1 MKKIFMF
8 LYLLI
13 TINILGMEE
22 IKVSY
27 PKGRVDF
34 SFYQNLE
41 EDKYKG
47 KYVDLFDF
55 LNKDKKY
62 KFKYQIEKKDEKNLA
77 DIQIRK
83 LGNFDSNYNYI
94 ETPYT
99 QRIYVIAKK
108 GVDLKNIDEKE
119 NLRVGYFGKGIEEI
133 ERLKNYY
140 DTPESDVTIFRNE
153 EDIYY
158 ALITGNIDIAV
169 IVNLKK
175 SSNFPNAEILTT
187 INVKEY
193 IGIRKDREDL
203 YQLFSKNIEKFDNKK
218 LLESN
223 KKNRIE
229 YFKYLYKDT
238 PTYNDIKIRYKDLKV
253 LIPDKEF
260 LPYYKSRGTKSEG
273 VVPYIGEEI
282 EEILRVPVRYVLSKD
297 EAWDINGVD
306 FTKDKST
313 LSRGYL
319 RNKIVGINK
328 LTDATIL
335 TYKDLEGMTIIKLKD
350 TNLNNLLSKLNNKK
364 IIEVTSFDEGMK
376 YLKNTKN
383 SVFIGTQ
390 LYLNYYLKK
399 ENLDKEYKVSQSKFE
414 IPTEMT
420 FKDRE
425 LMKIL
430 NEVLLSYSADE
441 IEYVANSMVVTDS
454 NLSLK
459 IFIVESIVIGI
470 ILIYGILRFKKG
482 KDRKDIK

>member
-83 LGNFDSNYNYI
+83 LGNFDSNYSYI
-94 ETPYT
+94 ETAYT

-169 IVNLKK
+169 IANLKK
-175 SSNFPNAEILTT
+175 SSNFPDVEILTT
-187 INVKEY
+187 MNVKEY

-350 TNLNNLLSKLNNKK
+350 TNLNNLLSRLNNKK
-364 IIEVTSFDEGMK
+364 IIEVSSFDEGMN
-376 YLKNTKN
+376 YLKSTMVVPK
-383 SVFIGTQ
+383 
-390 LYLNYYLKK
+390 LNLKRFVV
-399 ENLDKEYKVSQSKFE
+399 EG
-414 IPTEMT
+414 
-420 FKDRE
+420 
-425 LMKIL
+425 IL
-430 NEVLLSYSADE
+430 AGVILVYIVLL
-441 IEYVANSMVVTDS
+441 I
-454 NLSLK
+454 K
-459 IFIVESIVIGI
+459 RG
-470 ILIYGILRFKKG
+470 KK
-482 KDRKDIK
+482 

>member
-1 MKKIFMF
+1 MKRILIFF
-8 LYLLI
+8 YLLI
-13 TINILGMEE
+13 TINILGAEE
-22 IKVSY
+22 VIVSY
-27 PKGRVDF
+27 PKNRVDS

-41 EDKYKG
+41 ENKYKG
-47 KYVDLFDF
+47 KYIDLFDF
-55 LNKDKKY
+55 INKDKKY
-62 KFKYQIEKKDEKNLA
+62 SFKYQIEKKEKKDLG

-99 QRIYVIAKK
+99 QRVYVIAKK
-108 GVDLKNIDEKE
+108 DVTLENIEEKTNLKI
-119 NLRVGYFGKGIEEI
+119 GYLGKGIEEI
-133 ERLKNYY
+133 EKLKTYY
-140 DTPESDVTIFRNE
+140 DIPKNDITVFKNE

-158 ALITGNIDIAV
+158 ALVTEKIDIAV
-169 IVNLKK
+169 IINLKK
-175 SSNFPNAEILTT
+175 SSNFPNVEILTT

-350 TNLNNLLSKLNNKK
+350 TNLNNLLSRLNNKK
-364 IIEVTSFDEGMK
+364 IIEVSSFDEGMN
-376 YLKNTKN
+376 YLKSTKN

-390 LYLNYYLKK
+390 LYLNYYLRS
-399 ENLDKEYKVSQSKFE
+399 ENLDKKYKISQSKFE
-414 IPTEMT
+414 ISTEMT

-470 ILIYGILRFKKG
+470 ILIYGILRFKRG
-482 KDRKDIK
+482 KK

>member
-83 LGNFDSNYNYI
+83 LGNFDSNYSYI
-94 ETPYT
+94 ETAYT

-169 IVNLKK
+169 IANLKK
-175 SSNFPNAEILTT
+175 SSNFPDVEILTT

-350 TNLNNLLSKLNNKK
+350 TNLNNLLSRLNNKK
-364 IIEVTSFDEGMK
+364 IIEVSSFDEGMK

-399 ENLDKEYKVSQSKFE
+399 ENLDKEYKVSQYKFE
-414 IPTEMT
+414 ISTEMT
-420 FKDRE
+420 FKDEE
-425 LMKIL
+425 LIKIL
-430 NEVLLSYSADE
+430 NGILLSYPANE
-441 IEYVANSMVVTDS
+441 VEYIANSMVVTDS

-470 ILIYGILRFKKG
+470 ILIYGILRFKRG
-482 KDRKDIK
+482 KK

>member
-83 LGNFDSNYNYI
+83 LGNFDSNYSYI
-94 ETPYT
+94 ETAYT
-99 QRIYVIAKK
+99 HRIYVIVKK
-108 GVDLKNIDEKE
+108 GITLENIEEKSNLKI
-119 NLRVGYFGKGIEEI
+119 GYLGKGIEEI
-133 ERLKNYY
+133 EKLKAYY
-140 DTPESDVTIFRNE
+140 DIPKNDITIFKNE

-158 ALITGNIDIAV
+158 ALISEKIDIAV
-169 IVNLKK
+169 IANLKK
-175 SSNFPNAEILTT
+175 SSSFPDVEILTT
-187 INVKEY
+187 MNVKEY

-203 YQLFSKNIEKFDNKK
+203 YQLFSKNIEKFDIKRV
-218 LLESN
+218 LESN
-223 KKNRIE
+223 KKNRVE

-238 PTYNDIKIRYKDLKV
+238 PIYEDIKTRYKEIKILV
-253 LIPDKEF
+253 PSKEF

-364 IIEVTSFDEGMK
+364 IIKVTSFDEGMK

-441 IEYVANSMVVTDS
+441 IEYVANTMVVS
-454 NLSLK
+454 KLNLK
-459 IFIVESIVIGI
+459 RFVVE
-470 ILIYGILRFKKG
+470 GILAGVILVYIVLLIKRGKK
-482 KDRKDIK
+482 